1 MMNTQPSH
9 PQMQQRPEGAD
20 AAETIT
26 VDTRFGKITFG
37 RTNIIEFPQGLIGI
51 PDSRRFGLS
60 PIPDPRMGQFM
71 ILQSLENLGLSFLV
85 LPLQPGANTVTP
97 EDAHEACAALAIPDE
112 DADFFTI
119 VTLRKADGGIAVS
132 VNLRAPII
140 VDCKSHIARQYVL
153 ANPHYPIRQ
162 PL

>member
-1 MMNTQPSH
+1 MP
-9 PQMQQRPEGAD
+9 QRPEGAD

-26 VDTRFGKITFG
+26 VDTRFGKITFS
-37 RTNIIEFPQGLIGI
+37 RTNIIDFPQGLIGM

-85 LPLQPGANTVTP
+85 LPLQPGVNTVTP

-119 VTLRKADGGIAVS
+119 VTLRKADTGIAVS

-140 VDCKSHIARQYVL
+140 VDCKSHIARQHVL
-153 ANPHYPIRQ
+153 ANPRYPVRQ